1 MRPKK
6 QREVAIHAR
15 YVNYIAD
22 FKPEKHLS
30 PFRWKYIF
38 IFCKLNHS
46 FTLAKPSVSWGSFC
60 NDLHWKREHL
70 QIICSKKKNI
80 FFLNDCCI
88 FFLARIPTLSPGLR
102 RTGHSLVCCCPYSL
116 ASVVFLAGALGVG
129 NLKVKNQ
136 VGFGG
141 DSAWHGGWT

>member
-70 QIICSKKKNI
+70 QIICSKKKKI
-80 FFLNDCCI
+80 FSF
-88 FFLARIPTLSPGLR
+88 
-102 RTGHSLVCCCPYSL
+102 
-116 ASVVFLAGALGVG
+116 
-129 NLKVKNQ
+129 
-136 VGFGG
+136 
-141 DSAWHGGWT
+141 

>member
-6 QREVAIHAR
+6 PREVAIHAR

-70 QIICSKKKNI
+70 QIICSKKKKKY
-80 FFLNDCCI
+80 FLSKRLLH
-88 FFLARIPTLSPGLR
+88 FLSSEDS
-102 RTGHSLVCCCPYSL
+102 HSLSRTQD
-116 ASVVFLAGALGVG
+116 GALSRLLLSLLLGKCGVSSG
-129 NLKVKNQ
+129 SSWSWEPK
-136 VGFGG
+136 G
-141 DSAWHGGWT
+141 